1 MQAQVMSE
9 YRVTVFQQ
17 IGTAGDLF
25 ALVLRVSVA
34 APIEWVKQRADEIA
48 ARGIQQDRVASRLG
62 QPVALA
68 VEVAA

>member
-1 MQAQVMSE
+1 MRE
-9 YRVTVFQQ
+9 YRVTVFQP
-17 IGTAGDLF
+17 IGQAGDLF

-62 QPVALA
+62 PYVALS
-68 VEVAA
+68 VEPAA